1 MAGAGAKRREERVK
15 LAASALSN
23 VGVAFVVA
31 GMVGPSI
38 TGRLNAYV
46 GLGSVLIGFSFHLL
60 AQSVLHYVV
69 GDAPQADDVGE
80 DR

>member
-1 MAGAGAKRREERVK
+1 MKAKRREERVK

-38 TGRLNAYV
+38 TGRLNAYI
-46 GLGSVLIGFSFHLL
+46 GLGSVMIGFGFHLL
-60 AQSVLHYVV
+60 AQCVLHYVV
-69 GDAPQADDVGE
+69 ADAPRPDEIGE